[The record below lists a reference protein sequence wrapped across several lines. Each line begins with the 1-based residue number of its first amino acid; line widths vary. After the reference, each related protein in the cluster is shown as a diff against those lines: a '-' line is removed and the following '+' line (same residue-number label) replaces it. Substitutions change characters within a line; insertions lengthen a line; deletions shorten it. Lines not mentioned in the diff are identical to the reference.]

1 MINEYVH
8 TSSVSLY
15 ATFVDSRSSAI
26 SALSRF
32 KLEETI
38 EDVADD
44 VAKSNRAEAFLADVS
59 VDVVFLG
66 LLLV

>member
-1 MINEYVH
+1 M
-8 TSSVSLY
+8 LY
-15 ATFVDSRSSAI
+15 ATFVNYRSSAI

-66 LLLV
+66 LILV

>member
-8 TSSVSLY
+8 TSSVLLY
-15 ATFVDSRSSAI
+15 VTFVDSSSSAI

-44 VAKSNRAEAFLADVS
+44 VAKSNREEAFLDDVS